1 MADLK
6 ISTFSTKFREPKL
19 GTAAVQLEGNHD
31 KRVDHV
37 DIYYECD
44 SCKVEGNHVRATS
57 LCVQCKK
64 AMCMDCKQIHQTADM
79 TWQHIFVHGKDMHNH
94 LNGYFPGSTHDH
106 CHKHRYRVLELYCKR
121 HSDILCAECKDTHHA
136 DCWDIIDLDL
146 AAKGMKGEKE
156 LPQTIIE
163 TRKLLKN
170 FEKLESMTVEQ
181 IKKLKDQRFACLHTL
196 QNFRKEI
203 DTILNILESSL
214 RADIET
220 RLDKDID
227 DLDEI
232 KSVCEKKL
240 AELRSEC
247 KALDVAKST
256 DDIQSF
262 ITMVKTKKKL
272 TEWESVLTHVEKEHK
287 ETKFIFEPNYK
298 LLDNLKD
305 TENVGLGCL
314 KVTFRWPKNMRALD
328 TQIPESK
335 GTLNDTSKHIVGLS
349 KVGEYNICSSSD
361 LKSSCSVA
369 GSTFLSDGKLLLCD
383 LRNQKLK
390 LFDQDFQLKS
400 TFTLPSSPYDVT
412 MLTNRDA
419 VVSLPELKEL
429 HYVILDPGCV
439 FRRSRVVHTATACQG
454 VCAHKDGLL
463 VTCYNH
469 GVFGIMLL
477 LDLEGRVK
485 RRFERAP
492 PGEAVFQGPFLIA
505 QDRYRDRYYVSDKAT
520 DTVVALTLGGKVIF
534 RYWSYLSYILSSTA
548 NTTLHSNLS
557 N

>member
-6 ISTFSTKFREPKL
+6 ISISPAKFREPKT
-19 GTAAVQLEGNHD
+19 GTVALPFQGNPD
-31 KRVDHV
+31 STEENVEV
-37 DIYYECD
+37 YYECD
-44 SCKVEGNHVRATS
+44 SCRTEGKHVRASS
-57 LCVQCKK
+57 LCVQCRK
-64 AMCMDCKQIHQTADM
+64 AMCIDCKQIHQTADM
-79 TWQHIFVHGKDMHNH
+79 TWQHVFVHGKDMRSH
-94 LNGYFPGSTHDH
+94 LNGYFPERTSDH
-106 CHKHRYRVLELYCKR
+106 CHKHRYRVLEFYCKR
-121 HSDILCAECKDTHHA
+121 HSDILCAECRDSHHG
-136 DCWDIIDLDL
+136 DCWDIVHLDL

-156 LPQTIIE
+156 FPQTILE

-170 FEKLESMTVEQ
+170 FEKLDHLTAEQ
-181 IKKLKDQRFACLHTL
+181 IKKLKDQRFACLQSL

-203 DTILNILESSL
+203 ETILNILESSL
-214 RADIET
+214 RADIEKQ
-220 RLDKDID
+220 LDKEID
-227 DLDEI
+227 ELDEI
-232 KSVCEKKL
+232 KSVCEKRL
-240 AELRSEC
+240 EELRTEC

-262 ITMVKTKKKL
+262 ITMVKTKKKI
-272 TEWESVLTHVEKEHK
+272 TEWESTLAQVEKEHK

-314 KVTFRWPKNMRALD
+314 KVNLRWPKNMR
-328 TQIPESK
+328 IPESQVLESK
-335 GTLNDTSKHIVGLS
+335 RTLDNTSKHISGLAKIS
-349 KVGEYNICSSSD
+349 EYNICSSND

-400 TFTLPSSPYDVT
+400 TFTLPSFPCDVT

-419 VVSLPELKEL
+419 VVTLPDAKEL

-439 FRRSRVVHTATACQG
+439 FRRSRVVHTATACHG

-469 GVFGIMLL
+469 GVYGIMLL

-492 PGEAVFQGPFLIA
+492 PGEPVFQGPFFIA
-505 QDRYRDRYYVSDKAT
+505 LDRFRDRFYVSDKAT
-520 DTVVALTLGGKVIF
+520 DSVVALTLGGKVLF
-534 RYWSYLSYILSSTA
+534 R
-548 NTTLHSNLS
+548 
-557 N
+557 

>member
-1 MADLK
+1 MADVK
-6 ISTFSTKFREPKL
+6 ISTFPAKFREPKF
-19 GTAAVQLEGNHD
+19 GTATFQSDGNRD
-31 KRVDHV
+31 NRTDNVDV
-37 DIYYECD
+37 YYECD
-44 SCKVEGNHVRATS
+44 SCKVGGNHVRATS
-57 LCVQCKK
+57 FCIQCKK

-79 TWQHIFVHGKDMHNH
+79 TWQHVFVHGEDMRSH
-94 LNGYFPGSTHDH
+94 LNGYFPERTHDH
-106 CHKHRYRVLELYCKR
+106 CHRHRYRALEFYCKR
-121 HSDILCAECKDTHHA
+121 HADILCADCKDSHHG
-136 DCWDIIDLDL
+136 DCWDIIHLDM

-156 LPQTIIE
+156 FPQTIME
-163 TRKLLKN
+163 TRKLLKH
-170 FEKLESMTVEQ
+170 FEKLESITAEQ
-181 IKKLKDQRFACLHTL
+181 IKKLKDQRFTCLYTL

-214 RADIET
+214 RADIEK
-220 RLDKDID
+220 RLDKDIAE
-227 DLDEI
+227 LDEI

-240 AELRSEC
+240 VELRSEC
-247 KALDVAKST
+247 KALDIAKAT

-262 ITMVKTKKKL
+262 ITMVKTKKKI
-272 TEWESVLTHVEKEHK
+272 TEWESILTHVEKEHK
-287 ETKFIFEPNYK
+287 ETKFTFEPNYK

-314 KVTFRWPKNMRALD
+314 KINLRWPKGARALESQL
-328 TQIPESK
+328 TESK
-335 GTLNDTSKHIVGLS
+335 RKLDDSSKHIVGFS
-349 KVGEYNICSSSD
+349 KVGEYDICSTND
-361 LKSSCSVA
+361 LKLSCSVA

-390 LFDQDFQLKS
+390 LFDQEFQLKS
-400 TFTLPSSPYDVT
+400 TFTLPSSPYDVA

-419 VVSLPELKEL
+419 VVSLPESKEL

-492 PGEAVFQGPFLIA
+492 PGEAVFQGPFFIT
-505 QDRYRDRYYVSDKAT
+505 QDRLRDRYYVSDRAT
-520 DTVVALTLGGKVIF
+520 DTVVALTSGGKVLF
-534 RYWSYLSYILSSTA
+534 R
-548 NTTLHSNLS
+548 
-557 N
+557 